1 MCVVLYNFDHN
12 TCGLVKINV
21 VRWCCAYKGKYL
33 FLEKI
38 EVKSFTKEEMFHL
51 AKIVGLEYVC

>member
-38 EVKSFTKEEMFHL
+38 EVKSFTKEKKYFTWL
-51 AKIVGLEYVC
+51 RLLG